1 VEGEGLGAAEAVE
14 LERERRPLREKKART
29 LPMAALAVSEVVVN
43 GDLLIALLGRGT
55 RSERRGSC
63 AWWTL

>member
-1 VEGEGLGAAEAVE
+1 
-14 LERERRPLREKKART
+14 
-29 LPMAALAVSEVVVN
+29 MAALAMSEVVVN

-55 RSERRGSC
+55 RLERRGSC